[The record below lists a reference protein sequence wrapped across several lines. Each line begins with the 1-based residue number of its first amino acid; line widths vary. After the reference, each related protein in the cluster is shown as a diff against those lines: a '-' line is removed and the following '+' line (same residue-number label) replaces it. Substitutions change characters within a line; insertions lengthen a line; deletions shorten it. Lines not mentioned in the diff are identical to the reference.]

1 MADFPVLQ
9 VQPAEVISDE
19 ALGSKTKFWFR
30 QGDQRWLFKEA
41 RDGTGE
47 DWAEKIASE
56 VAQLLGISTAIVELA
71 DYEGRR
77 GCASL
82 SFAHREQGD
91 VLIHGNEI
99 LAGLVLGYER
109 DKKFRQSDHTLE
121 NITSAIRK
129 LFPRDEIHQ
138 LVLTALAEYLV
149 LDALVG
155 NTDRH
160 HENWAILLRAPDS
173 TLEVAPTFDH
183 ASSLGRELLDSRRL
197 AFMQNGRV
205 EDYVRRG
212 RGAIYLRTADEH
224 GENPL
229 RLVEYASRQ
238 FPEYFLPVLKK
249 LQNVSQADFNS
260 ILDRVPA
267 ERMSTASKNFALG
280 YMSYTYDALIKLI
293 K

>member
-1 MADFPVLQ
+1 V
-9 VQPAEVISDE
+9 
-19 ALGSKTKFWFR
+19 
-30 QGDQRWLFKEA
+30 A
-41 RDGTGE
+41 R
-47 DWAEKIASE
+47 
-56 VAQLLGISTAIVELA
+56 LLDVKAATVELA
-71 DYEGRR
+71 TYEGRV

-82 SFAHREQGD
+82 SFAYREKGD

-99 LAGLVLGYER
+99 LAGLVLGYDR

-129 LFPRDEIHQ
+129 LFPRDELHRQ
-138 LVLTALAEYLV
+138 VLIALAEYLV
-149 LDALVG
+149 LDALIG

-173 TLEVAPTFDH
+173 VLEVAPTFDH
-183 ASSLGRELLDSRRL
+183 ASSLGRELRDPRRL
-197 AFMQNGRV
+197 ALLQNDRT

-212 RGAIYLRTADEH
+212 RGAIYLRTTDEH

-229 RLVEYASRQ
+229 RLVEYGKRQ
-238 FPEYFLPVLKK
+238 FPEYFLPVLKR
-249 LQNVSQADFNS
+249 LQKISPADFKL
-260 ILDRVPA
+260 ILDCVPA
-267 ERMSTASKNFALG
+267 ARMSATSKDFALG

>member
-30 QGDQRWLFKEA
+30 QGGERWLFKEA

-56 VAQLLGISTAIVELA
+56 VARLLEVRAATVELA
-71 DYEGRR
+71 TYEGRN

-82 SFAHREQGD
+82 SFAYREKGD

-99 LAGLVLGYER
+99 LAGLVLGYDR
-109 DKKFRQSDHTLE
+109 NKKFRQSDHTLE

-129 LFPRDEIHQ
+129 LFPRDELNQ

-149 LDALVG
+149 LDALIG

-160 HENWAILLRAPDS
+160 HENWAILLRASPS
-173 TLEVAPTFDH
+173 VLEVAPTFDH
-183 ASSLGRELLDSRRL
+183 ASSLGRELRDPRRL
-197 AFMQNGRV
+197 GLLQNGRI
-205 EDYVRRG
+205 EDYVRKG
-212 RGAIYLRTADEH
+212 RGAIYLRTTDEH

-229 RLVEYASRQ
+229 RLVEYGTRQ

-249 LQNVSQADFNS
+249 LQKISPADFKL

-267 ERMSTASKNFALG
+267 ARMSTTSKDFALG
-280 YMSYTYDALIKLI
+280 YMSYTYNALIKLI